1 MYELQYILMLA
12 IIGLVN
18 MRHWFN
24 PRRLTEGTVVILV
37 NVAGFMTA
45 STVIE
50 YTSTSIQYANSSKNL
65 NGYLKL

>member
-1 MYELQYILMLA
+1 MLA

-50 YTSTSIQYANSSKNL
+50 YTSTSICQQF
-65 NGYLKL
+65 